1 MSINLAVADTT
12 ITHLKP
18 RISVIGVG
26 GGGGNAVNNMI
37 AKSLEG
43 VDFVVANTDSQALAH
58 SQASRKIQLGLE
70 ITQGLGA
77 GARPEIGKL
86 AAEEAK
92 AEIEKELEG
101 ANMVFITAGMGGGTG
116 SGAAPVVAKIAKE
129 KGILTVGVVTKP
141 FSFEGKKRMET
152 AEAAL
157 TAFTNEVD
165 SIIVI
170 PNQNLFRIA
179 DKNTTLGEA
188 FIMADNVLYSG
199 VRSIT
204 DLMMMP
210 GLINLDFAD
219 IKSIM
224 EDKGKAIMGT
234 GEAQGENRAR
244 VAAEQALSNPL
255 LDDCSMKGAKG
266 VLINITG
273 GNDITLMEIDEAA
286 NIIKEE
292 VDDDANIIFGSSYDD
307 TLEGKIRVSIVVT
320 GIENKPAIR
329 TMAKKTDVALY
340 INDSYAPAL
349 ENDTVASDENTDID
363 ANLERFSATK
373 PIEEV
378 DVSEENDSENV
389 VESDEPV
396 AVEPEE
402 TASFEA
408 TIDEFDLE
416 NDKDLED
423 DFSDNAT
430 ADFSKF
436 EDFDSIEKSV
446 SMPEVP
452 QASALFSA
460 IINKTSV
467 EKEDIKEEINLTK
480 ELDEF
485 MLDDKDV
492 FTPRTALNT
501 IEEEP
506 VLFPDHEGLLFEDKK
521 VKEEPVIEP
530 EINKPNF
537 IDRVLGLSRARK
549 NRKEQYVAQ
558 EPVTPKFIDDTEE
571 ITFSTEDELDNLD
584 IPAFLRKK

>member
-1 MSINLAVADTT
+1 MPINLSVADTA
-12 ITHLKP
+12 INHLKP

-37 AKSLEG
+37 AKNLEG
-43 VDFVVANTDSQALAH
+43 VDFIVANTDAQALAH
-58 SQASRKIQLGLE
+58 SLASRKIQLGME

-152 AEAAL
+152 AEDAVSK
-157 TAFTNEVD
+157 FTEEVD

-179 DKNTTLGEA
+179 DKNTTLADA
-188 FIMADNVLYSG
+188 FVMADNVLYSG

-234 GEAQGENRAR
+234 GEAEGEGRAR
-244 VAAEQALSNPL
+244 IAAEQALSNPL
-255 LDDCSMKGAKG
+255 LDDCNMKGAKG

-286 NIIKEE
+286 NIIREE
-292 VDDDANIIFGSSYDD
+292 VDEDANIIFGSSYDNSLD
-307 TLEGKIRVSIVVT
+307 GKIRVSIVVT
-320 GIENKPAIR
+320 GIN
-329 TMAKKTDVALY
+329 
-340 INDSYAPAL
+340 
-349 ENDTVASDENTDID
+349 
-363 ANLERFSATK
+363 ANLATTKREK
-373 PIEEV
+373 PIQSF
-378 DVSEENDSENV
+378 VSPLSVLSN
-389 VESDEPV
+389 DEPV
-396 AVEPEE
+396 LEE
-402 TASFEA
+402 IQTEE
-408 TIDEFDLE
+408 IVQ
-416 NDKDLED
+416 ED
-423 DFSDNAT
+423 T
-430 ADFSKF
+430 ADAEDMPEIKNESTEEESLPIIEDTEVFSQF
-436 EDFDSIEKSV
+436 EDYDSLEKSEA
-446 SMPEVP
+446 MPDAP

-460 IINKTSV
+460 IINKSNSSAESAEEPEADFSSFM
-467 EKEDIKEEINLTK
+467 EKDNI
-480 ELDEF
+480 F
-485 MLDDKDV
+485 QS
-492 FTPRTALNT
+492 RTNVT
-501 IEEEP
+501 TVDEEEP
-506 VLFPDHEGLLFEDKK
+506 ALFPEQEAAAFSEP
-521 VKEEPVIEP
+521 KEEKPAPVEFTP
-530 EINKPNF
+530 DKPNF
-537 IDRVLGLSRARK
+537 IDKILGISRARK
-549 NRKEQYVAQ
+549 NRKEQLNAQ
-558 EPVTPKFIDDTEE
+558 EVATPRFDAEEE
-571 ITFSTEDELDNLD
+571 ISQTSQNEETEDLD
-584 IPAFLRKK
+584 IPSFLRRK